1 MQLTDH
7 FAPNKHITSSNFP
20 NFTAM
25 KEGQQKS
32 WTREPKKRDDI
43 VFGVRAVI
51 EAIRAE
57 KEINKIMIQKGID
70 KALFQ
75 ELREVLTGKDFLLQY
90 VPVQKL
96 NKITTQN
103 HQGVI
108 AFISPISYQNL
119 REIADKAIE
128 NDEKPCFLF
137 LDRLTDV
144 RNFGAIARTAECQGV
159 TAIVI
164 PAKGSVQVTADA
176 IKTSAGALHRI
187 PVCKSELFKDDL
199 FYLQQS
205 GIRIIAAT
213 EKTKTP
219 LFSVNLRGA
228 VAIVMGSEE
237 DGVSND
243 ILKMADIKGQIPMLG
258 EIASLNVSV
267 AAGMILY
274 ERTRQILY

>member
-1 MQLTDH
+1 MDLEI
-7 FAPNKHITSSNFP
+7 KRNFV
-20 NFTAM
+20 NM
-25 KEGQQKS
+25 KEEHKKE
-32 WTREPKKRDDI
+32 WKREPKKREDI
-43 VFGVRAVI
+43 IFGVRAVI

-57 KEINKIMIQKGID
+57 KEINKIMIQKGMD
-70 KALFQ
+70 KALFL
-75 ELREVLTGKDFLLQY
+75 ELKEALAGKDFQLQY
-90 VPVQKL
+90 VPIQGI

-103 HQGVI
+103 HQGVV
-108 AFISPISYQNL
+108 AFVSPIVYQDL
-119 REIADKAIE
+119 REIADKAME
-128 NDEKPCFLF
+128 KDEKPCFLF

-176 IKTSAGALHRI
+176 IKTSAGALMRI
-187 PVCKSELFKDDL
+187 PVCKSSLFKDDL

-205 GIRIIAAT
+205 GIRIVAAT

-219 LFSVNLRGA
+219 LYSVNLRGA

>member
-1 MQLTDH
+1 MREEHKKT
-7 FAPNKHITSSNFP
+7 
-20 NFTAM
+20 
-25 KEGQQKS
+25 
-32 WTREPKKRDDI
+32 WTREPKKREDI
-43 VFGVRAVI
+43 IFGVRAVI
-51 EAIRAE
+51 EAVRAE

-70 KALFQ
+70 KTLFQ
-75 ELREVLTGKDFLLQY
+75 ELREALTGRELQLQY
-90 VPVQKL
+90 VPIEKI

-103 HQGVI
+103 HQGVV
-108 AFISPISYQNL
+108 AFISPISYQNI

-128 NDEKPCFLF
+128 NEEKTCFLF

-176 IKTSAGALHRI
+176 IKTSAGALTRI
-187 PVCKSELFKDDL
+187 PVCKSDLFKDDL

-205 GIRIIAAT
+205 GIRIVACT
-213 EKTKTP
+213 EKTQTP
-219 LFSVNLRGA
+219 LFNVNLRGSI
-228 VAIVMGSEE
+228 AIVMGSEE

-258 EIASLNVSV
+258 QIASLNVSV

-274 ERTRQILY
+274 ERTRQLMY

>member
-1 MQLTDH
+1 
-7 FAPNKHITSSNFP
+7 
-20 NFTAM
+20 M
-25 KEGQQKS
+25 KEGHQKH
-32 WTREPKKRDDI
+32 WNREPKKRSDI
-43 VFGVRAVI
+43 IFGVRAVI

-57 KEINKIMIQKGID
+57 NEINKIMIQKGID
-70 KALFQ
+70 KALFL
-75 ELREVLTGKDFLLQY
+75 ELRDALAGKDIQLQY
-90 VPVQKL
+90 VPIQKI
-96 NKITTQN
+96 NAITTQN
-103 HQGVI
+103 HQGVV
-108 AFISPISYQNL
+108 AFISPIVYQDL
-119 REIADKAIE
+119 REIADQAIE
-128 NDEKPCFLF
+128 REEKPCFLF

-176 IKTSAGALHRI
+176 IKTSAGALMRI
-187 PVCKSELFKDDL
+187 PVCKSDLFKDDL

-205 GIRIIAAT
+205 GIRIIACT
-213 EKTKTP
+213 EKTKDA
-219 LFSVNLRGA
+219 LYSVNLRGA

-243 ILKMADIKGQIPMLG
+243 ILKMADMKAQIPMMG

-267 AAGMILY
+267 AAGIILY